1 LEPEL
6 LGQFLEKLLSF
17 FLMKK
22 SVEQM
27 WSQFGKVEVF
37 SLENWVY
44 IFRFNVVMTRDE
56 VVESRM
62 WQLRMLLLKLSVSSI
77 PIWIKL
83 LHLPMEFWDRE
94 CLVGI
99 ASGVG
104 KALSDSVTEQQ
115 LRLGFAR
122 VVVEVDVE
130 LEIPKELDVVDGD
143 GKLII
148 VGIEYPWI
156 PIKCPKCKAFGHSK
170 HACLRKGKKLWW
182 PKFDFNLVARADGNV
197 VKQNKKA

>member
-1 LEPEL
+1 
-6 LGQFLEKLLSF
+6 
-17 FLMKK
+17 M
-22 SVEQM
+22 
-27 WSQFGKVEVF
+27 
-37 SLENWVY
+37 
-44 IFRFNVVMTRDE
+44 
-56 VVESRM
+56 VESRM

-83 LHLPMEFWDRE
+83 LHLSMEFRDRE
-94 CLVGI
+94 CLGGI

-104 KALSDSVTEQQ
+104 KALSDSVTEERQ

-130 LEIPKELDVVDGD
+130 SELPKELDVVDGD

-156 PIKCPKCKAFGHSK
+156 PIKCSKCKAFGHSK
-170 HACLRKGKKLWW
+170 HACLREGKKLWW
-182 PKFDFNLVARADGNV
+182 PKFDLNLVARADGNV